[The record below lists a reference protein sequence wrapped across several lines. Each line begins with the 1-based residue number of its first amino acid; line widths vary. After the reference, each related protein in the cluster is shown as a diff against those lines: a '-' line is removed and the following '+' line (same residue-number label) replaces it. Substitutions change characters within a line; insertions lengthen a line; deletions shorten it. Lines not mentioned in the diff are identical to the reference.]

1 MKFVSVFEGEQLTL
15 GPSNPRCRLCLRHQ
29 KCCCLC
35 KSKWLVLDYQGWQLI
50 STQPQLTLQANP
62 ELNGARYQHVY
73 TTTCGQR
80 KTVCYYIEVKHHSIV
95 SHPSSDQCIFDTVG
109 HPWPQY
115 QWYQLTMNEDHEW
128 VPIPGATEPCLPQL
142 EPGTI
147 YRATSTNYHSQLT
160 SFAVA
165 DASTTIDNVDFSDPQ
180 LLWTGIEPDGWTING
195 DIAFKSNRV
204 DTPNDIVLASPFYQV
219 SEDTLITVIIDYT
232 INLNGASASVG
243 LYQPAM
249 VMLVDGTG
257 AVQAQQVLAPN
268 NNQVVV
274 EVVAPSAIKISIRA
288 ARPLVTTA
296 RPIATII
303 ANVHVS
309 YHIHG

>member
-15 GPSNPRCRLCLRHQ
+15 GPS
-29 KCCCLC
+29 KTCLC

-50 STQPQLTLQANP
+50 STQPQLTLQATP
-62 ELNGARYQHVY
+62 ELNGARYQHDY

-80 KTVCYYIEVKHHSIV
+80 KTVCYYIEVKHHSII
-95 SHPSSDQCIFDTVG
+95 SHPSSDRCIFDTVG
-109 HPWPQY
+109 HPYPQY
-115 QWYQLTMNEDHEW
+115 QWYQLAPNDQDHEW
-128 VPIPGATEPCLPQL
+128 IPIPGATEPCLPQL
-142 EPGTI
+142 EPGAI

-165 DASTTIDNVDFSDPQ
+165 DASSTIDDVDFSDPQ
-180 LLWTGIEPDGWTING
+180 LSWTGIEPDGWTING

-204 DTPNDIVLASPFYQV
+204 DTSNDIVLASPFYQV

-232 INLNGASASVG
+232 INLNGASTGVG

-257 AVQAQQVLAPN
+257 AVQAQQVLTPDG
-268 NNQVVV
+268 NQVVV
-274 EVVAPSAIKISIRA
+274 EVVAPTAIKISIRA
-288 ARPLVTTA
+288 ARPLVNTA
-296 RPIATII
+296 RPISTLI
-303 ANVHVS
+303 ANVHVA
-309 YHIHG
+309 YHTHV